1 MLKVSDDGI
10 GIDPEDQEK
19 IFERFYMTKTSRN
32 SKSGGQGLG
41 LAIVKSIIKKHN
53 GTVRVVSEIGKG
65 AAFTVTLP
73 LEHIRT

>member
-1 MLKVSDDGI
+1 M
-10 GIDPEDQEK
+10 
-19 IFERFYMTKTSRN
+19 
-32 SKSGGQGLG
+32 
-41 LAIVKSIIKKHN
+41 AIVKSIIKKHN